1 MLPIMIIFLS
11 SDGPGDMVTD
21 GVGDGEDTGTAKSGS
36 VNTTDTTEGINY
48 LSLSIFSKVE
58 RGLSFYHFSL
68 FSLFFFLLLSMLIW
82 YLLIWLQDI
91 SNTAMHVLSQIHFS
105 DQKLIEKVKHLLL

>member
-21 GVGDGEDTGTAKSGS
+21 GAGDGEDIGTAKSGP

-68 FSLFFFLLLSMLIW
+68 FSLFIFFTFIIW

-105 DQKLIEKVKHLLL
+105 DQKMIEKVKHLLL

>member
-1 MLPIMIIFLS
+1 MIIFLS

-21 GVGDGEDTGTAKSGS
+21 GVGDGEDRAKSGP
-36 VNTTDTTEGINY
+36 VNTTYTTEGINY

-68 FSLFFFLLLSMLIW
+68 FSLFFFLLLSILI
-82 YLLIWLQDI
+82 
-91 SNTAMHVLSQIHFS
+91 
-105 DQKLIEKVKHLLL
+105 

>member
-1 MLPIMIIFLS
+1 MIIFLS
-11 SDGPGDMVTD
+11 SDEPGEMVTD
-21 GVGDGEDTGTAKSGS
+21 GVGDGEDTGCPGP

-68 FSLFFFLLLSMLIW
+68 FSLFFFLLSSMLI
-82 YLLIWLQDI
+82 
-91 SNTAMHVLSQIHFS
+91 
-105 DQKLIEKVKHLLL
+105 

>member
-1 MLPIMIIFLS
+1 MIIFLS
-11 SDGPGDMVTD
+11 SDEPGEMVTD
-21 GVGDGEDTGTAKSGS
+21 GVGDGEEAQSGP

-68 FSLFFFLLLSMLIW
+68 FSLFFFLLLSMLI
-82 YLLIWLQDI
+82 
-91 SNTAMHVLSQIHFS
+91 
-105 DQKLIEKVKHLLL
+105 

>member
-1 MLPIMIIFLS
+1 MIIFLS

-21 GVGDGEDTGTAKSGS
+21 GAGDGEDIGTAKSGP
-36 VNTTDTTEGINY
+36 VNTTYTTEGINY

-68 FSLFFFLLLSMLIW
+68 FSLFIFSTFINAHLIFVN
-82 YLLIWLQDI
+82 LITGYFKYNNACIITNSL
-91 SNTAMHVLSQIHFS
+91 F
-105 DQKLIEKVKHLLL
+105 

>member
-1 MLPIMIIFLS
+1 MIIFLS

-21 GVGDGEDTGTAKSGS
+21 GVGDGEDTKSS
-36 VNTTDTTEGINY
+36 PVNTTDTTEGINY

-68 FSLFFFLLLSMLIW
+68 FSLFFFSTFIDAHLIFVN
-82 YLLIWLQDI
+82 LITGYFKY
-91 SNTAMHVLSQIHFS
+91 SNACIITNSLF
-105 DQKLIEKVKHLLL
+105 

>member
-1 MLPIMIIFLS
+1 MNIFLS

-21 GVGDGEDTGTAKSGS
+21 GVGNGENRGTAKSGP

-68 FSLFFFLLLSMLIW
+68 FSLFFFPNFIDAHLIFVN
-82 YLLIWLQDI
+82 LITGYFKY
-91 SNTAMHVLSQIHFS
+91 SNACIITNSLF
-105 DQKLIEKVKHLLL
+105 

>member
-11 SDGPGDMVTD
+11 SDGPGDIVTD
-21 GVGDGEDTGTAKSGS
+21 GVGDGEDTGTAKSGP

-68 FSLFFFLLLSMLIW
+68 FSLFFFFYLSMLIW

-105 DQKLIEKVKHLLL
+105 DKKMIEKVKHLLL

>member
-1 MLPIMIIFLS
+1 MIIFLS

-21 GVGDGEDTGTAKSGS
+21 GAGDGEDIGTAKSGP

-68 FSLFFFLLLSMLIW
+68 FPSLFF
-82 YLLIWLQDI
+82 LLISMFI
-91 SNTAMHVLSQIHFS
+91 
-105 DQKLIEKVKHLLL
+105 

>member
-1 MLPIMIIFLS
+1 MIIFLS

-21 GVGDGEDTGTAKSGS
+21 GAGDGEYTGTAKSGP

-68 FSLFFFLLLSMLIW
+68 FSLFFFPNFIDAHLIFVN
-82 YLLIWLQDI
+82 LITGYFKY
-91 SNTAMHVLSQIHFS
+91 SNACIITNSLF
-105 DQKLIEKVKHLLL
+105 